1 MGYIYAIAAT
11 LIWAGNFVIARGLN
25 SAIPPIS
32 LAFFRWSIAFLVLLP
47 FALPSLLE
55 DRKLFKKHLF
65 YLSVS
70 ALLGI
75 SNVNTLI
82 YIAGRTTQA
91 INMALIATSSPIFI
105 VLFSCWFYGEKIS
118 LRRGLG
124 LAIAV
129 LGVILLV
136 SGGSWEKLASVAF
149 APGDFYMLLASV
161 VFAGYTMLL
170 KRKPPELRLSAF
182 HLFTFGLGWLFLLPF
197 YAIERISSPPIDY
210 SLTLILAL
218 VYIGVLASVVAFIAW
233 NQAILLVGPTRAALI
248 YYLIPVFSGFA
259 AWLILDEPIAP
270 VHFLSTIAI
279 VTGIILTNRTP
290 SQKSTH
296 SG

>member
-32 LAFFRWSIAFLVLLP
+32 LAFFRWSIAFLALLP

-55 DRKLFKKHLF
+55 DRKLFRKHF
-65 YLSVS
+65 AYLSVT

-75 SNVNTLI
+75 TNVNTLI

-91 INMALIATSSPIFI
+91 VNMALIATSSPIFI
-105 VLFSCWFYGEKIS
+105 VIFSRWFYGEKIS

-129 LGVILLV
+129 SGVILLV
-136 SGGSWEKLASVAF
+136 SGGSWEKLASISF
-149 APGDFYMLLASV
+149 AEGDVYMLLASV

-170 KRKPPELRLSAF
+170 KRKPSEMRLATF
-182 HLFTFGLGWLFLLPF
+182 HLFTFGLGWIFLLPF
-197 YAIERISSPPIDY
+197 YAIEISSSPPVNFNF
-210 SLTLILAL
+210 TLSLAL
-218 VYIGVLASVVAFIAW
+218 LYIGILASVVAFVAW
-233 NQAILLVGPTRAALI
+233 NKAIILAGATRAALI

-259 AWLILDEPIAP
+259 AWLILGEPIAP

-279 VTGIILTNRTP
+279 LTGIILTNHVP
-290 SQKSTH
+290 SEKSTH
-296 SG
+296 RG